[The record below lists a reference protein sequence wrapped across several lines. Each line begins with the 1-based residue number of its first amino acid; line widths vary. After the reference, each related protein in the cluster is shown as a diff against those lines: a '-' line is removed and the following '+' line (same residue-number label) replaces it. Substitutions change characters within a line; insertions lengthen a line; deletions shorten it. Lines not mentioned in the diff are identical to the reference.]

1 MRDDLLGH
9 LIGELHGRGRT
20 FIIANHRME
29 ELAGLLDEVWVLSGG
44 ALAVHQAE
52 ALRTGARRVTGR
64 LPRGG
69 FLHAGLKAKKI
80 SQNGL
85 LVELAAFDEA
95 AAADAARAGLEDVRV
110 EPLAFE
116 ETLKILLRGGE

>member
-1 MRDDLLGH
+1 MHGAVCAERDANAAH
-9 LIGELHGRGRT
+9 LKPRSSI
-20 FIIANHRME
+20 
-29 ELAGLLDEVWVLSGG
+29 
-44 ALAVHQAE
+44 
-52 ALRTGARRVTGR
+52 
-64 LPRGG
+64 LP
-69 FLHAGLKAKKI
+69 